1 MAPRVHSRR
10 GLRRA
15 AEEWAET
22 LAPWTSYAVLLVVV
36 LLPPIGLVGVV
47 TLALLLSLLYVHQS
61 FVLPES
67 RARLQRPI
75 WALLAVLMAAALVVT
90 WAFGVP
96 SIHRALVAP
105 HGLLGPA
112 CDGPAP
118 PNGSGTF
125 CANVLYD
132 LGLAEQAWLGSGSG
146 LGLG

>member
-22 LAPWTSYAVLLVVV
+22 LAPWTSYTVLLVVV

-75 WALLAVLMAAALVVT
+75 WALLAVLIAVCLASGSFPLCSLPRLLLKRRVLARSAQGARGQWFWGSPAMLAEGAPHVQ
-90 WAFGVP
+90 W
-96 SIHRALVAP
+96 ICRYRLVA
-105 HGLLGPA
+105 
-112 CDGPAP
+112 
-118 PNGSGTF
+118 
-125 CANVLYD
+125 
-132 LGLAEQAWLGSGSG
+132 
-146 LGLG
+146 